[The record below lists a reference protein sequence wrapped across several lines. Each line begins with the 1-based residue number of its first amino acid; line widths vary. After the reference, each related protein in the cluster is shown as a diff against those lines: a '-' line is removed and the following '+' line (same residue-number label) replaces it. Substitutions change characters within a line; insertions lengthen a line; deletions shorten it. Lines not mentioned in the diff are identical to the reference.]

1 MSREINLSVLAR
13 INYDEV
19 GKENRR
25 NDKLKAESE
34 LAINKIKGVVSDL
47 KKMREEIDSLKED
60 MERRQSKILS
70 SIRGTI
76 RSQIAE
82 LLPED
87 TERKI
92 VYDDDDMVTALAC
105 E

>member
-1 MSREINLSVLAR
+1 MLAT

-34 LAINKIKGVVSDL
+34 LAVNKIKEVVFNL

-60 MERRQSKILS
+60 MERRQSKILN
-70 SIRGTI
+70 SIRGII

-82 LLPED
+82 MLPEE
-87 TERKI
+87 TGKGI
-92 VYDDDDMVTALAC
+92 VYDDDDMITASPASSISD
-105 E
+105 